1 MDLDRRYK
9 IALVN
14 PKPLVAYFSMWEA
27 ESDLV
32 ILERLDSGEVEGA
45 KVINVNWSNDTG
57 CLEVLLY
64 RDDWPVVPFGMVIER
79 MPGLMG
85 TVQVARQL
93 VPLG

>member
-1 MDLDRRYK
+1 MELERRYK

-14 PKPLVAYFSMWEA
+14 PKSLVAYFSKWEA

-32 ILERLDSGEVEGA
+32 ILERLDSVEVKGA
-45 KVINVNWSNDTG
+45 QVINVDWANNTG

-64 RDDWPVVPFGMVIER
+64 REDWPIVPFGMVIER
-79 MPGLMG
+79 MPGLME

-93 VPLG
+93 VPLE